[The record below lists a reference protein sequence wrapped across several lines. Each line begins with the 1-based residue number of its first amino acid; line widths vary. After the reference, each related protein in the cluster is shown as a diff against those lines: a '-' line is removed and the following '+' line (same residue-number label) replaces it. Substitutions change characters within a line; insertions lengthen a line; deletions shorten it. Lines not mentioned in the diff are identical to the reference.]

1 MWSENMGEAMD
12 TTKKRSW
19 CLPCINE
26 GTGTG
31 GSKRFQSFVR
41 MNKEDFEELLQRV
54 SPLIKPA
61 PRENYTCTSVYL

>member
-1 MWSENMGEAMD
+1 MGEAMD

-26 GTGTG
+26 GAGTG
-31 GSKRFQSFVR
+31 GSKRFQNFVR
-41 MNKEDFEELLQRV
+41 MNKEDFEEPLHRV